1 MNRSDKLLAE
11 INKEKAKLLIR
22 AEKKGL
28 SENFGRSSVSALEGK
43 YPYQA
48 GADGRLCE
56 SLLQEFSNWCS
67 EFELA

>member
-1 MNRSDKLLAE
+1 MSRSSQLWKE
-11 INKEKAKLLIR
+11 IEKEKAKLLIR

-43 YPYQA
+43 YPYQP

-56 SLLQEFSNWCS
+56 SLLVDFEKWCQ